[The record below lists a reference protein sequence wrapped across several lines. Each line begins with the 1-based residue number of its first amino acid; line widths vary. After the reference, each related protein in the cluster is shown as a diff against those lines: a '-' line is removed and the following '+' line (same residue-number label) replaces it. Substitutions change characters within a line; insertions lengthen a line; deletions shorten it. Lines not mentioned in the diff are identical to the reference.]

1 MGALVISCVSRN
13 DSPHAHNRIEC
24 IGGLCP
30 DTGKRWYLPAEEAI
44 AGILNNTHAFQV
56 IIGSRHADVVVERH
70 PEGQLYLKTSADGP
84 LENNLLLRPQCP
96 LS

>member
-1 MGALVISCVSRN
+1 MGALVISCVSRK
-13 DSPHAHNRIEC
+13 DSPHAHARIEG

-44 AGILNNTHAFQV
+44 AGILAKTHAFRV
-56 IIGSRHADVVVERH
+56 IIGSRHADVVVDRD
-70 PEGQLYLKTSADGP
+70 PEGRPYLKTAVDGP

-96 LS
+96 IS